1 MLFDRPNPTDHR
13 EHADAADHERPR
25 PTTGFASTAQPTVAQ
40 WTPELL
46 SVLRVV
52 AAFLFMAHGTQKLF
66 AFPVAQPQ
74 APVDMSSLMGVAGVL
89 ESIGGLLLLIGIYT
103 RPVAFVLAGEMAA
116 AYFLAHA
123 PRGVWPVLNGGELA
137 VLYCFLFLF
146 FTAAGAG
153 AWSLDA
159 MIRSSRLTPSAGT
172 TQHDDRWATSH

>member
-1 MLFDRPNPTDHR
+1 MLFDRSNPTDHR
-13 EHADAADHERPR
+13 EPADAAGYERLR
-25 PTTGFASTAQPTVAQ
+25 PATGLAYTAQPAVAH

-52 AAFLFMAHGTQKLF
+52 VAFLFMAHGTQKLL

-74 APVDMSSLMGVAGVL
+74 DPVDMGSLMGVAGLL

-103 RPVAFVLAGEMAA
+103 RPVAFVLAGEMAV

-123 PRGVWPVLNGGELA
+123 PKGFWPVLNGGEPA
-137 VLYCFLFLF
+137 VLYCFIFLF
-146 FTAAGAG
+146 FTVAGAG

-159 MIRSSRLTPSAGT
+159 MVRSSRLTPSGGT
-172 TQHDDRWATSH
+172 TQHHDRWATSH